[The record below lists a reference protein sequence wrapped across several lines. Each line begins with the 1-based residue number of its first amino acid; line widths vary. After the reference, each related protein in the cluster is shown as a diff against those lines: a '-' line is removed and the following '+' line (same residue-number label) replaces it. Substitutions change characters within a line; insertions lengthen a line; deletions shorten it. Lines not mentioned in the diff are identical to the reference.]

1 MQKTRSMKDLN
12 KSDILREHKHD
23 KHVGKKR
30 GAEIY
35 PRLVSFSIVSDSY
48 SSSGSRLNVASE
60 NGFCSTPWL
69 IAFLPP

>member
-12 KSDILREHKHD
+12 KSDILREHKH
-23 KHVGKKR
+23 VGKKR
-30 GAEIY
+30 GADKV